1 MKIYVL
7 VPVAMGGGPASE
19 LLRPGV
25 GGVPGGGG
33 HEGGLLSPQDRA
45 GGVRPRHHA
54 GLQVSQGLIGENLQ
68 KKRYHIYIK
77 ILVPD
82 VCLVCRLCRY
92 VCRCC
97 PGEQCGCQQMGLY
110 LNIVTFSTRWGNTG
124 NRGNTQN

>member
-19 LLRPGV
+19 LLSPGV

-54 GLQVSQGLIGENLQ
+54 GLQVSQGLERIYR
-68 KKRYHIYIK
+68 KR
-77 ILVPD
+77 D
-82 VCLVCRLCRY
+82 T
-92 VCRCC
+92 
-97 PGEQCGCQQMGLY
+97 
-110 LNIVTFSTRWGNTG
+110 TFI
-124 NRGNTQN
+124 